1 MVGDR
6 TCFDVVI
13 IDDDLSEY
21 PENFNLD
28 IGLRNGSFHPYYSDS
43 TAILVIDNDGE
54 CPVT

>member
-21 PENFNLD
+21 NENFNLD
-28 IGLRNGSFHPYYSDS
+28 IGLQNGSSHPYYSDS
-43 TAILVIDNDGE
+43 ARIYIIDNDGE
-54 CPVT
+54 YQAT